1 MTLEEAHPRISADPA
16 IMVGKP
22 CIKGTRMPVYL
33 IVREVAKGRT
43 EPEILDSYPSLS
55 PGDVAAA
62 LAFAADV
69 MAGDVLSAAE

>member
-1 MTLEEAHPRISADPA
+1 
-16 IMVGKP
+16 
-22 CIKGTRMPVYL
+22 MPVYL